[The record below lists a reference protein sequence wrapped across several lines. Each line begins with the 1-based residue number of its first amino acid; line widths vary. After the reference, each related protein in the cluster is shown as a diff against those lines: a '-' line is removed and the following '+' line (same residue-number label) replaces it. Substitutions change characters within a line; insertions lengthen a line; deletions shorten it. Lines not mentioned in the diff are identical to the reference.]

1 MGKINQFKTILTCTC
16 PGRPAM
22 GTGGD
27 LGMAAGEFGRIKCGK
42 MIEIDIKSADGPV
55 ALTTG
60 LIKKQTKPFLEANGW
75 KNLKTLGYFQRLC
88 PKCSEYVLKMR
99 ARDKSTWG

>member
-1 MGKINQFKTILTCTC
+1 
-16 PGRPAM
+16 M

-27 LGMAAGEFGRIKCGK
+27 LGVTSGEFGRIKCGK
-42 MIEIDIKSADGPV
+42 VIDIIIEANQGPV

-75 KNLKTLGYFQRLC
+75 KNLKTLGYFQRLW